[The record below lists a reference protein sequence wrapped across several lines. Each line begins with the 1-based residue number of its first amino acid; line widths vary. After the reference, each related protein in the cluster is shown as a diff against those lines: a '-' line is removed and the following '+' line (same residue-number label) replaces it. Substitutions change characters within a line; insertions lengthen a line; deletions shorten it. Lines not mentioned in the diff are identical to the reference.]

1 MRPTPVVAPLVLVA
15 ILAPAAGAQPA
26 ATPPAAAAAAR
37 VTAGAEVLVVL
48 PQGDA
53 DDLIEESLGVRASV
67 AVALHRMVAVVA
79 AFDYVF
85 GNAKESPFLED
96 VEFSTYSLSIGA
108 RGQLPVGRAIPF
120 AEVLIGRYT
129 ASFDSDFG
137 EASDSDLGYRAG
149 AGVRVPFGGVELLA
163 TVEYAHTEIEDT
175 DLSALELGVG
185 AAASF

>member
-1 MRPTPVVAPLVLVA
+1 
-15 ILAPAAGAQPA
+15 
-26 ATPPAAAAAAR
+26 

-67 AVALHRMVAVVA
+67 AVALHPMVAVVA

-96 VEFSTYSLSIGA
+96 VEFSTYSLSAGA

-120 AEVLIGRYT
+120 VEVLIGRYT

-137 EASDSDLGYRAG
+137 EASDCDLGYRAG
-149 AGVRVPFGGVELLA
+149 AGVRVPFGRVELLS

-175 DLSALELGVG
+175 DLSAFELGVG